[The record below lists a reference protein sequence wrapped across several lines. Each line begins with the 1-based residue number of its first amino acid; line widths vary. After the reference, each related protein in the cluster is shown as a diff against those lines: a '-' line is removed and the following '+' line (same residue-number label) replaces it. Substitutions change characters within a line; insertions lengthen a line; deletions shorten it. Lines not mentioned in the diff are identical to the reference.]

1 MNIHVRY
8 AKNSGIS
15 THQVTTTAEKQHWYV
30 CAHSRVEILRKLSHV
45 KIEAHGMV
53 MVSEIEALPPIEA
66 PLQ

>member
-1 MNIHVRY
+1 MYGMQKTQTLVHIKSLQLLRSNIGTFVLTR
-8 AKNSGIS
+8 GF
-15 THQVTTTAEKQHWYV
+15 
-30 CAHSRVEILRKLSHV
+30 LRKLSHV